1 MVPERESGGNF
12 MKDRK
17 IHGES
22 NVWSAAQRQKKIYG
36 FVVHAGFGGNLWI
49 SWLWQTVSIGMVMC

>member
-1 MVPERESGGNF
+1 

-22 NVWSAAQRQKKIYG
+22 NSWSAAQIQQKINRFY
-36 FVVHAGFGGNLWI
+36 VHAGF
-49 SWLWQTVSIGMVMC
+49 

>member
-1 MVPERESGGNF
+1 

-22 NVWSAAQRQKKIYG
+22 NMCSIAQRHKNIYG
-36 FVVHAGFGGNLWI
+36 FDVYVGFE
-49 SWLWQTVSIGMVMC
+49 